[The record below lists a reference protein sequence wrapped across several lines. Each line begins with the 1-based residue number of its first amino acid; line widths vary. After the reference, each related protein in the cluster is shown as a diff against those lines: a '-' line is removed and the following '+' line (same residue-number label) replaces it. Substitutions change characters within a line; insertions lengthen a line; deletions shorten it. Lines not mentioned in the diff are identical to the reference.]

1 MSCIRVRHRGA
12 WPAAAALVLLSACAT
27 ARMYEGEARLS
38 EEVAVIQSASQLGV
52 LFSPNPVY
60 VKSIDGRQ
68 VAAGVSEL
76 VVEPG
81 EHILVA
87 RCRAN
92 LIYGSTHTVEL
103 VAQAGE
109 TYRLESA
116 PNPTTRCSVRI
127 TED

>member
-1 MSCIRVRHRGA
+1 MSGNRVQRSAA
-12 WPAAAALVLLSACAT
+12 WPATAALALSACAT

-38 EEVAVIQSASQLGV
+38 EEVAVIESASRLSV

-60 VKSIDGRQ
+60 VKSFDGRQ

-92 LIYGSTHTVEL
+92 IIYGSTHTVEF

-127 TED
+127 IED

>member
-1 MSCIRVRHRGA
+1 MSRNRCRAA
-12 WPAAAALVLLSACAT
+12 WPVAAIVWLSACAT

-38 EEVAVIQSASQLGV
+38 EDVAVIRSASRLSV

-60 VKSIDGRQ
+60 VQSIDGRP

-81 EHILVA
+81 EHVLVT

-92 LIYGSTHTVEL
+92 LIYGSTHTVDL

-109 TYRLESA
+109 TYRLESTA
-116 PNPTTRCSVRI
+116 NPTKRCSVRVI
-127 TED
+127 ED